1 MAESVVLAPQTHLRP
16 MREYPQIL
24 LPALAALAVAMY
36 ALSVALRF
44 QTRSR
49 PSLMKKGTKRHFKP
63 PKYMSTL
70 AKTNPHPRDSR
81 IQFQDEG
88 HVYFIDGGRGY
99 TSVTTWG
106 GSHFPKFD
114 PDLVIERMMNG
125 KNWHKSQYNGMSPE
139 AIKNQWD
146 TNGNVSRTLGTKLHD
161 DIERTI
167 DGQKV
172 VNTSPE
178 YKYFL
183 NYRDQKLTD
192 NKPYRTEWTIFDEEH
207 KLAGSIDYA
216 AIRPD
221 GTIDLYDWKRSKEIK
236 MDGYGEYALTPCI
249 RHIPN
254 ANYWKYALQLNI
266 YRDILERCYGLKINS
281 MTIVCLYP
289 DNPSYLEFDVP
300 RMEDEMRQLLEDRK
314 QKMVRKAKTAPAGM
328 ASPTGASPTGASPA
342 GGATS
347 Y

>member
-1 MAESVVLAPQTHLRP
+1 MAESVVHALQIRQPPT
-16 MREYPQIL
+16 REYPQIL

-36 ALSVALRF
+36 ALFVALRS

-49 PSLMKKGTKRHFKP
+49 PSLMRKKTKRQYKP

-70 AKTNPHPRDSR
+70 AKKNPHPRDSR
-81 IQFQDEG
+81 IKFQADG
-88 HVYFIDGGRGY
+88 HVYFIDGDRGY

-114 PDLVIERMMNG
+114 ADLVIERMMNG
-125 KNWHKSQYNGMSPE
+125 KNWRKSQYYGMTAE

-167 DGQKV
+167 DGQAV
-172 VNTSPE
+172 VNTNPE
-178 YKYFL
+178 YGYFL
-183 NYRDQKLTD
+183 NYRDQKLTE
-192 NKPYRTEWTIFDEEH
+192 NTPYRTEWTIFDEDH

-221 GTIDLYDWKRSKEIK
+221 GSIDLYDWKRSKEIK

-254 ANYWKYALQLNI
+254 SNYWKYSLQLNI

-289 DNPSYLEFDVP
+289 GNKSYLEFDVP
-300 RMEDEMRQLLEDRK
+300 RMDDEMRQLLEDRK
-314 QKMVRKAKTAPAGM
+314 QKMVKKAKTLPAKVQC
-328 ASPTGASPTGASPA
+328 
-342 GGATS
+342 
-347 Y
+347 